1 MSQNVHAKSIPWGWL
16 IGFIVAIAFPFLSS
30 NEYYLSVAT
39 LALIYAISAL
49 GLNLLTGYTGQFNL
63 AHGGFMAIGAYAVG
77 ILTVD
82 YEWSFWSAFV
92 AAILITILIGFFV
105 GLVSLRLKSHFFS
118 IFTLC
123 VGYIIFLLIEKWE
136 GLTHGVVGIMNV
148 PVPELGSWVDFNESR
163 AQYFLVLFFLAV
175 GLWLMNRLV
184 RSIVGRSFVAVR
196 NSEPLAQALGINL
209 MRTKILSFV
218 ISVAYAGA
226 AGALYAGYVRFLGP
240 DMAYVTHT
248 FSVVMFVLVGGL
260 GTLAGPV
267 IGALLVSS
275 LTQSLQFL
283 EDYRMLIFGPLLIVI
298 LIFIPSGIVGV
309 WRKMKAKK
317 AAQAAQVAKT
327 KSAATV

>member
-1 MSQNVHAKSIPWGWL
+1 MTQTTPTKSIPWGWVL
-16 IGFIVAIAFPFLSS
+16 AFVLAVAFPFLSN

-63 AHGGFMAIGAYAVG
+63 AHGGFMAIGAYTVG

-82 YEWSFWSAFV
+82 YEWSFWLAFV
-92 AAILITILIGFFV
+92 MAILVTMLIGFFV

-136 GLTHGVVGIMNV
+136 WLTHGVVGIMNV
-148 PVPELGSWVDFNESR
+148 PVPELGGWVDFNESR
-163 AQYFLVLFFLAV
+163 AQYFLVLVFLAI
-175 GLWLMNRLV
+175 GLWLMNRIV
-184 RSIVGRSFVAVR
+184 RSIVGRSFVAVK
-196 NSEPLAQALGINL
+196 NSEPLAEALGINL

-248 FSVVMFVLVGGL
+248 FNVVMFVLVGGI

-267 IGALLVSS
+267 IGALLVST

-283 EDYRMLIFGPLLIVI
+283 EDYRMLIFGPLLII
-298 LIFIPSGIVGV
+298 LLIYIPSGIVGV

-317 AAQAAQVAKT
+317 MAKAKQLT
-327 KSAATV
+327 TV

>member
-1 MSQNVHAKSIPWGWL
+1 MV
-16 IGFIVAIAFPFLSS
+16 
-30 NEYYLSVAT
+30 
-39 LALIYAISAL
+39 
-49 GLNLLTGYTGQFNL
+49 
-63 AHGGFMAIGAYAVG
+63 
-77 ILTVD
+77 
-82 YEWSFWSAFV
+82 
-92 AAILITILIGFFV
+92 IGFFV

-136 GLTHGVVGIMNV
+136 WLTQGVVGIMNV
-148 PVPELGSWVDFNESR
+148 PVPELGGLVDFEEPR
-163 AQYFLVLFFLAV
+163 AQYYLVVFFLAL
-175 GLWLMNRLV
+175 GLWLMNRIV

-196 NSEPLAQALGINL
+196 NSEPLAKALGINL

-248 FSVVMFVLVGGL
+248 FTVVMFVLVGGI

-283 EDYRMLIFGPLLIVI
+283 EDYRMIIFGPLLILI
-298 LIFIPSGIVGV
+298 LIFIPAGIVGV
-309 WRKMKAKK
+309 WRKFKAKMKAPAKLT
-317 AAQAAQVAKT
+317 AAAEKGDSYA
-327 KSAATV
+327 SN

>member
-1 MSQNVHAKSIPWGWL
+1 MNQKSLHWGWL
-16 IGFIVAIAFPFLSS
+16 VALAIALVFPFIST

-82 YEWSFWSAFV
+82 YEWSFWAAFIV
-92 AAILITILIGFFV
+92 AILVTMLIGFFV

-136 GLTHGVVGIMNV
+136 WLTQGVVGIMNV
-148 PVPELGSWVDFNESR
+148 PVPELGGVVDFEEPR
-163 AQYFLVLFFLAV
+163 AQYYLVVFFLAL
-175 GLWLMNRLV
+175 GLWLMNRIV

-248 FSVVMFVLVGGL
+248 FTVVMFVLVGGI

-283 EDYRMLIFGPLLIVI
+283 EDYRMLIFGPLLIII
-298 LIFIPSGIVGV
+298 LIFIPAGIVGM
-309 WRKMKAKK
+309 WRKFNAKRMIAAKQK
-317 AAQAAQVAKT
+317 AAAAKGGSYT
-327 KSAATV
+327 SN